1 MSREGVSASI
11 SGSEMT
17 IRKGEPWGE
26 PAGIESPTLMV
37 STDSELAAVLQ
48 GYRNSQTVAP
58 VIGLLGGSLHR
69 TLGAPQRDEAALRA
83 GEGYIYP
90 IDVGIL
96 EFSDAQGE
104 QREVV
109 FVAHLLALT
118 DPRSRLW
125 KGRTVIAMNAAFL
138 DDLNLAPKS
147 HPNDGRLDVTD
158 GQLDRSQR
166 RQALRRAVTGSH
178 LPHPALMEQRVS
190 TRLEI
195 RGETDFR
202 FLADGLLCGAAR
214 QFSITC
220 MPDAA
225 RILL

>member
-1 MSREGVSASI
+1 
-11 SGSEMT
+11 MT
-17 IRKGEPWGE
+17 IRKGETWGE
-26 PAGIESPTLMV
+26 PGGIEPPSEFV
-37 STDSELAAVLQ
+37 STDSELAALLQ

-58 VIGLLGGSLHR
+58 LIGLLGGSLHR

-83 GEGYIYP
+83 GQGYIYP

-96 EFSDAQGE
+96 GFCDAQGE
-104 QREVV
+104 NHEVV

-158 GQLDRSQR
+158 GQLNRSQR
-166 RQALRRAVTGSH
+166 KQALRRAVSGSH
-178 LPHPALMEQRVS
+178 LPHPALLEQRVS

-195 RGETDFR
+195 RGDTEFR
-202 FLADGLLCGAAR
+202 FLADGQRCGAAR

-220 MPDAA
+220 IPDAA

>member
-1 MSREGVSASI
+1 
-11 SGSEMT
+11 MT
-17 IRKGEPWGE
+17 IRKGETWGE
-26 PAGIESPTLMV
+26 PAGDEPPSEFV
-37 STDSELAAVLQ
+37 SSDSELAGVLQ

-58 VIGLLGGSLHR
+58 LIGLVGGSLHR

-83 GEGYIYP
+83 GQGYIYH

-96 EFSDAQGE
+96 GFSDAQGANH
-104 QREVV
+104 EVV

-125 KGRTVIAMNAAFL
+125 KDRTVIAMNAAFL

-158 GQLDRSQR
+158 GQLNRSQR
-166 RQALRRAVTGSH
+166 KQALRRAVSGSH
-178 LPHPALMEQRVS
+178 LPHPALIEQRVS

-195 RGETDFR
+195 RGETEFR
-202 FLADGLLCGAAR
+202 FVADGRHCGAAR

-220 MPDAA
+220 IPDAA

>member
-1 MSREGVSASI
+1 
-11 SGSEMT
+11 MT
-17 IRKGEPWGE
+17 IRKGETWGE
-26 PAGIESPTLMV
+26 PAGDERPGEFV
-37 STDSELAAVLQ
+37 STDSELAALLQ

-58 VIGLLGGSLHR
+58 LIGLLGGSLHR
-69 TLGAPQRDEAALRA
+69 TLGAPQRDEAALR
-83 GEGYIYP
+83 GGQGYIYP

-96 EFSDAQGE
+96 GFSDAQGANH
-104 QREVV
+104 EVV

-158 GQLDRSQR
+158 GQLNRSQR
-166 RQALRRAVTGSH
+166 KQALRRAVSGSH
-178 LPHPALMEQRVS
+178 LPHPALIEQRVS

-195 RGETDFR
+195 RGETKFR
-202 FLADGLLCGAAR
+202 FVADGRPCGAAR

-220 MPDAA
+220 IPDAA

>member
-1 MSREGVSASI
+1 
-11 SGSEMT
+11 MT
-17 IRKGEPWGE
+17 IRKGETWGE
-26 PAGIESPTLMV
+26 PAGIERPSEFV
-37 STDSELAAVLQ
+37 SSDSELAAVLQ

-58 VIGLLGGSLHR
+58 LIGLLGGSLHR

-83 GEGYIYP
+83 GQGYIYP

-96 EFSDAQGE
+96 GFNDAQGANH
-104 QREVV
+104 EVV

-125 KGRTVIAMNAAFL
+125 KGRTVLAMNAAFL
-138 DDLNLAPKS
+138 DNLNLAPKS

-158 GQLDRSQR
+158 GQLNRSQR
-166 RQALRRAVTGSH
+166 KQALRRAVSGSH
-178 LPHPALMEQRVS
+178 LPHPALIEQRVS

-195 RGETDFR
+195 RGDTEFR
-202 FLADGLLCGAAR
+202 FLADGRRSGAAR

-220 MPDAA
+220 IPDAA